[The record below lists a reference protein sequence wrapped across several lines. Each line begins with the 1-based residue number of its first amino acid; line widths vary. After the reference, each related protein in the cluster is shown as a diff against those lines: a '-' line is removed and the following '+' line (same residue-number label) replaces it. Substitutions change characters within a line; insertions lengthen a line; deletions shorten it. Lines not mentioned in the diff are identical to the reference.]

1 MVLHRPDMGPVFIPL
16 TDWPTEASTEAPT
29 EALKEAPKEV
39 PTEIPTNPLT
49 TISIILVQQL
59 DVVRISHGT
68 QIIANTQRKA
78 SLPHLAISQK
88 KGD

>member
-1 MVLHRPDMGPVFIPL
+1 MLPSLKLRARNLNVFPHGLALDSLTKGPMEI
-16 TDWPTEASTEAPT
+16 
-29 EALKEAPKEV
+29 

-49 TISIILVQQL
+49 TISIILAQPL

-78 SLPHLAISQK
+78 SLPHLAIRQR